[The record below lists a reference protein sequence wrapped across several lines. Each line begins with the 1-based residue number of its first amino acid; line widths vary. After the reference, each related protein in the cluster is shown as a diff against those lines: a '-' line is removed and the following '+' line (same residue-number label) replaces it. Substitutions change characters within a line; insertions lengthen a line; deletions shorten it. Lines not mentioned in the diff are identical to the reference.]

1 MKENLYK
8 ELKQKHQEEVNN
20 FPMFFAFSQN
30 QFDEGMK
37 KIGLEASDTDKIY
50 SLGSGGFYKKCDTKA
65 LHEMFERHG
74 KEMKKSIESDET
86 GEAFIYD
93 MFYYELSNHEYGY
106 TGEIS
111 DTLEALNLTVEDI
124 NNSKNL
130 FHGLKKACD
139 DISNI
144 E

>member
-1 MKENLYK
+1 YK

-50 SLGSGGFYKKCDTKA
+50 SLGGGGFYKKSDAEA
-65 LHEMFERHG
+65 LHEMFERHE
-74 KEMKKSIESDET
+74 KEMESKIKTDTT
-86 GEAFIYD
+86 GEGFIYD
-93 MFYYELSNHEYGY
+93 MFKYELNNHEYSY
-106 TGEIS
+106 TGEIG
-111 DTLEALNLTVEDI
+111 DTLDCLGLTIEDV
-124 NNSKNL
+124 NSNKDL
-130 FHGLKKACD
+130 IHGLNKACK